1 MTGNLSYNDML
12 KLANELEKSSNNIK
26 SLISEK
32 QNNNINNIKKFC
44 EELDSYVRF
53 LTSSIQLYK
62 DSDDALK
69 LMIEKNK

>member
-1 MTGNLSYNDML
+1 MIGNLSYHDML

>member
-1 MTGNLSYNDML
+1 MIGNLSYNDML

-44 EELDSYVRF
+44 EELDSYIRF

>member
-1 MTGNLSYNDML
+1 MICNLSYNDML

-32 QNNNINNIKKFC
+32 QNNKINNIKKFC

>member
-1 MTGNLSYNDML
+1 MIGNLSYNDML

-32 QNNNINNIKKFC
+32 QDNNTNNIKKFC

>member
-1 MTGNLSYNDML
+1 MIGNLSYNDML

-62 DSDDALK
+62 DSYDALK

>member
-1 MTGNLSYNDML
+1 MIGNLSYNDML

-62 DSDDALK
+62 DSADALK

>member
-1 MTGNLSYNDML
+1 MIGNLSYNDRL

-32 QNNNINNIKKFC
+32 QNNNINNIKRFC

>member
-1 MTGNLSYNDML
+1 MIGNLSYNDML

-62 DSDDALK
+62 ESDDALK

>member
-1 MTGNLSYNDML
+1 MIGKLSYSDML
-12 KLANELEKSSNNIK
+12 KLANELERLSNSIK
-26 SLISEK
+26 SLIDEK
-32 QNNNINNIKKFC
+32 QNDNIIKKFC
-44 EELDSYVRF
+44 EELDSYIRF

>member
-1 MTGNLSYNDML
+1 MIGNLSYNDML

-26 SLISEK
+26 SIISEK

>member
-1 MTGNLSYNDML
+1 MIGNLSYNDML

-53 LTSSIQLYK
+53 LTSTIQLYK

>member
-1 MTGNLSYNDML
+1 MIGNLSYNDML

-32 QNNNINNIKKFC
+32 QYNNINNIKKFC

>member
-1 MTGNLSYNDML
+1 MIGNLSYNDML

-32 QNNNINNIKKFC
+32 QNNNTNNIKKFC

>member
-1 MTGNLSYNDML
+1 MIGNLSYNDML

>member
-1 MTGNLSYNDML
+1 MIGNLSYNDMF

-32 QNNNINNIKKFC
+32 QNNNINNIKRFC

>member
-1 MTGNLSYNDML
+1 MIGNLSYNDML

-32 QNNNINNIKKFC
+32 QNNNINNIKRFC

>member
-1 MTGNLSYNDML
+1 MIGKLSYSDML
-12 KLANELEKSSNNIK
+12 KLANELERLSNYIK
-26 SLISEK
+26 SLIDEK
-32 QNNNINNIKKFC
+32 QNYNIIKKFC
-44 EELDSYVRF
+44 EELDSYIRF